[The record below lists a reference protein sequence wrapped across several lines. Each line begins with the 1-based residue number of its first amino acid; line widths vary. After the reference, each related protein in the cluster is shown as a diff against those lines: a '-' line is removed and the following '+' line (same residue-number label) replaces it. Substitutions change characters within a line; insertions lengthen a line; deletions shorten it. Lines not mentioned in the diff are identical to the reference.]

1 MFLVSAVGRD
11 VQSKCL
17 VPCWDLCVLK
27 KVSERKKEA
36 RIFQQ
41 HPIWQYLAVRVCFC
55 VSLVRMRKTNDF

>member
-1 MFLVSAVGRD
+1 MFLVSPVGRD

-36 RIFQQ
+36 RRS
-41 HPIWQYLAVRVCFC
+41 LLLC
-55 VSLVRMRKTNDF
+55 VFGENEEDK